1 MTEPYLSSRPP
12 IRLQTPIVVNP
23 ALSPAAETSARRVRP
38 VFWVAL
44 LIFLAVCMEAGAYLI
59 EWASPRLLQEPIR
72 RRASILREQSERIS
86 LMVDSTHQR
95 REALDSVLGWRYRS
109 GFASETDHITAQG
122 LRGFR
127 VYDSLPGPR
136 TLRVAAFGDSFT
148 YGNEVADGDTWTV
161 ALEKTNKDL
170 EALNYG
176 VGGYGVDQAF
186 LRYELE
192 GSSLHPDVVLMG
204 FMSDDL
210 RRMVN
215 VYRRFISSLELP
227 LTKPRFVLRPDRTLS
242 VAANPL
248 PSRGAYQRLL
258 QNPEA
263 VRELGALDHWY
274 SATVYENPLYDYVA
288 SLRVA
293 HALFQRLDRR
303 FASDRLFRGDD
314 EFNEHSSAF
323 ALQVA
328 VMRAF
333 ADSVRARRAIP
344 AVLFLVD
351 RNSVEK
357 MRRGKDVTYATLRD
371 ALVGEGITVWD
382 AADAFR
388 ATTGPLDP
396 LFASGGHY
404 SGEGNRLVARWLAV
418 HLDSLRGRALA
429 ARR

>member
-1 MTEPYLSSRPP
+1 M
-12 IRLQTPIVVNP
+12 
-23 ALSPAAETSARRVRP
+23 SPAAETTATRVRP
-38 VFWVAL
+38 IFWVAL
-44 LIFLAVCMEAGAYLI
+44 LIVLSCCIEAGAYLI

-72 RRASILREQSERIS
+72 RRASILREQSDRIAR
-86 LMVDSTHQR
+86 LVDSAQDR
-95 REALDSVLGWRYRS
+95 REALDPVLGWRYRA

-122 LRGFR
+122 LRGHR
-127 VYDSLPGPR
+127 VYDTIPGAR

-148 YGNEVADGDTWTV
+148 YGNEVADNDTWTV
-161 ALEKTNKDL
+161 ALEKADKDL

-186 LRYELE
+186 LRYQLE
-192 GSSLHPDVVLMG
+192 GSALHPDVVLIG

-227 LTKPRFVLRPDRTLS
+227 LAKPRFVLRPDGSLS
-242 VAANPL
+242 VAPNPL
-248 PSRGAYQRLL
+248 RHLDGYRRLL
-258 QNPEA
+258 RNPQA
-263 VRELGALDHWY
+263 VRKMGANDHWY
-274 SATVYENPLYDYVA
+274 SATVYENPLYDYIA
-288 SLRVA
+288 SLRVG

-303 FASDRLFRGDD
+303 FGADRLFRGDD
-314 EFNEHSSAF
+314 EFNEHSTAF

-333 ADSVRARRAIP
+333 ADTVRARRAIP

-357 MRRGKDVTYATLRD
+357 MRRGQAVTYATLKD
-371 ALVGEGITVWD
+371 ALIKDGLTVWD

-388 ATTGPLDP
+388 ATSGPLDP
-396 LFASGGHY
+396 LFNSGGHY
-404 SGEGNRLVARWLAV
+404 SGAGNRLVATWLAG

-429 ARR
+429 VRR